1 MAAAAAASL
10 GRRPG
15 VGAAGPRTGRTYTPA
30 VPLHDILRGEPEGA
44 EPRGPAAAL
53 RLLTGGAVSLLTSR
67 YRGRVNVMPVAWQA
81 PLSSV
86 PPLLGIAIHESR
98 FTMELV
104 SRAEEFALSFP
115 TRALLHHVQYLGS
128 LSGEQL
134 DKLELAGIEGFSP
147 RHVTAPL
154 LEGCCAWVECEVV
167 QVLPAGDHHLVL
179 GHPLAVLVD
188 PVSFDERWRPE
199 APEDRRPLHYLGDA
213 HYGVLGRLLRAR
225 IPDAGDSPAAA
236 LAQQAA
242 DELELDREAR
252 ERREEE
258 RARLLAEVEEG
269 RAVDLAAWE
278 AEELPPLDLSLGVV
292 VDPPS
297 GPEQPGR

>member
-1 MAAAAAASL
+1 M
-10 GRRPG
+10 
-15 VGAAGPRTGRTYTPA
+15 
-30 VPLHDILRGEPEGA
+30 PLHDILRGEPEGA
-44 EPRGPAAAL
+44 EPRESAAAL

-86 PPLLGIAIHESR
+86 PPLIGVAIHESR

-134 DKLELAGIEGFSP
+134 DKLELAGIESFSP

-188 PVSFDERWRPE
+188 PVSFDGRWRPE

-225 IPDAGDSPAAA
+225 IPDAGDSPSAA

-242 DELELDREAR
+242 DELEIDREAR

-269 RAVDLAAWE
+269 KAVDLAAWE

-292 VDPPS
+292 VDAPP
-297 GPEQPGR
+297 GPEQPDR

>member
-1 MAAAAAASL
+1 M
-10 GRRPG
+10 
-15 VGAAGPRTGRTYTPA
+15 
-30 VPLHDILRGEPEGA
+30 PLHDILRGEPEGA
-44 EPRGPAAAL
+44 EPREPAAAL

-86 PPLLGIAIHESR
+86 PPLIGVAIHESR
-98 FTMELV
+98 FTVELV

-134 DKLELAGIEGFSP
+134 DKLELAGIESFSP

-188 PVSFDERWRPE
+188 PVSFDGRWRPE
-199 APEDRRPLHYLGDA
+199 APEERRPLHYLGDA

-236 LAQQAA
+236 LAQQVA
-242 DELELDREAR
+242 DELEIDREAR

-269 RAVDLAAWE
+269 KAVDLAAWE

-292 VDPPS
+292 VDAPP
-297 GPEQPGR
+297 GPEQPDR